1 MVPNITSLFKNT
13 MSRASKKIK
22 DTQNQLIIARKEP
35 TWPTNA
41 MRSYQWHANC
51 KQQRQPPT
59 YAERNTCQKGL
70 LQKERIFERQ
80 HRRIKLAKSWF
91 FSSETKFAQC
101 NVFNIEMARI
111 AQLQPM
117 RVKGHLWYLRPST
130 QRAPSYRHHLDKLKQ
145 KKSCF

>member
-1 MVPNITSLFKNT
+1 

-41 MRSYQWHANC
+41 MRNYQWHANC
-51 KQQRQPPT
+51 KKQRQPPT

-80 HRRIKLAKSWF
+80 HLRIKLAKSWF
-91 FSSETKFAQC
+91 FFLRDQLCTMQCIQYRNGTYCPATTNEAQRSLMVFET
-101 NVFNIEMARI
+101 
-111 AQLQPM
+111 
-117 RVKGHLWYLRPST
+117 
-130 QRAPSYRHHLDKLKQ
+130 
-145 KKSCF
+145 